1 MADLTKIAR
10 TALGSAA
17 IAAMPAAAGAATL
30 DTEPNN
36 TFATAQPATV
46 GDTISGTLCLNTS
59 FPCNFPDLA
68 DFFHYTG
75 LPAGGSFDFAF
86 NHPTAEF
93 GNLLAGRYTSS
104 GPAVDSVSSGGSTFV
119 HLTGTVPGSGELF
132 FGITP
137 AVTPPGTCCAEGYT
151 ARLTVTGAR
160 VSAPAAIVLLAA
172 GLAAV
177 GLDTVRRRKRS

>member
-17 IAAMPAAAGAATL
+17 IAAIPAGAGAATL

-36 TFATAQPATV
+36 TFATAQAASV
-46 GDTISGTLCLNTS
+46 ADTISGTLCFNIG
-59 FPCNFPDLA
+59 PDCSVLDTA

-75 LPAGGSFDFAF
+75 LTPGGSFDLAFSHTTFDFA
-86 NHPTAEF
+86 
-93 GNLLAGRYTSS
+93 NLLAGRYTSG
-104 GPAVDSVSSGGSTFV
+104 GPAVDSVSSIGSTLV
-119 HLTGTVPGSGELF
+119 HLTGTIPGSGELF
-132 FGITP
+132 FGITG
-137 AVTPPGTCCAEGYT
+137 PGSCCAEGYT

-160 VSAPAAIVLLAA
+160 VSSPAAIVLLAA

-177 GLDTVRRRKRS
+177 GLDTIRRRRRS